1 MALQLADTVCIP
13 CRKESAYMHAEDI
26 SSTFVHVHGRHR
38 PRCMLADLAMQVAD
52 IGRPR
57 FPHQLFLFR
66 VSPRTRVMREDP
78 ICLTHAY
85 LYVDIGL
92 DNIE

>member
-26 SSTFVHVHGRHR
+26 SSTFVHLHGRHR

-52 IGRPR
+52 IGRARLPHR
-57 FPHQLFLFR
+57 FFILRFSSR
-66 VSPRTRVMREDP
+66 RVMLE
-78 ICLTHAY
+78 Y
-85 LYVDIGL
+85 
-92 DNIE
+92 